1 MRSMQHHADDEMEQ
15 ERDRDEFV
23 EERDVFGVALED
35 FFRAVAR
42 HYSFLM
48 MPLWKRKSSIKRI
61 KK

>member
-1 MRSMQHHADDEMEQ
+1 MQHHADDEMEQ

-48 MPLWKRKSSIKRI
+48 MPLWKREQRI